1 MSDHEV
7 MEAKWVDASPDAD
20 GNIASFGVGASAFDA
35 SGQIRNITRIT
46 VQQDLPGMHCNMR
59 RVCVWVGEH
68 LLFEAPV
75 HNVQGIGY
83 AVPAEVQ
90 P

>member
-7 MEAKWVDASPDAD
+7 MEAEWVDASQDAD
-20 GNIASFGVGASAFDA
+20 GDISSFRVGASAFDA
-35 SGQIRNITRIT
+35 SGQIRKITRIT

-59 RVCVWVGEH
+59 RVCVWVGGH

-75 HNVQGIGY
+75 HNVLGIGY